1 MHMHKYM
8 VLVGFSMVPS
18 DSEAQYIFIYTST
31 QHCPMVESIIMDREQ
46 HESLNS
52 VPNLASF
59 LW

>member
-1 MHMHKYM
+1 MPMHKYM

-46 HESLNS
+46 HESLILF
-52 VPNLASF
+52 PT
-59 LW
+59 